1 MRRGSSMVRRR
12 KDPEQVYQEVM
23 ATFDTETRARVQG
36 FIISYGLDTHDPMFL
51 FGLANA
57 HLMALVLQA
66 PENWRALFDDFKLEL
81 DEWTTQN
88 LRTLEAINQQN
99 QTVERLTLGF
109 HELAKL
115 TTSSNK
121 ETLALSKSLSRL
133 ASSLKTHNNDL
144 ITISGQT
151 KTSNDRL
158 DSRLKKTETAVRSSR
173 SQKTWIWVTSFFA
186 LCAVLGGVSGISYR
200 QIQQQN
206 EQIEWLLEKAERQ
219 ECVLNVVPRDT
230 PRCQQYF

>member
-23 ATFDTETRARVQG
+23 AMFDTETRARVQG

-133 ASSLKTHNNDL
+133 ASSLKTHNDDL
-144 ITISGQT
+144 IALSGQT

-158 DSRLKKTETAVRSSR
+158 DSRLKKTETAVDYATN
-173 SQKTWIWVTSFFA
+173 QKTWIWISSFIA
-186 LCAVLGGVSGISYR
+186 LGAVFTGAGLGFR